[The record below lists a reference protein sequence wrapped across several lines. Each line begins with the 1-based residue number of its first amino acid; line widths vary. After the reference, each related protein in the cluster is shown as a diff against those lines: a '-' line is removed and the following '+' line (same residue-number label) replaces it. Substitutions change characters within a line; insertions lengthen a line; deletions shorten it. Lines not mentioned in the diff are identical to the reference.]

1 MKKLV
6 SKLSAL
12 FLAVAFILSC
22 AVPVMADSDYWP
34 LYDMAGLLT
43 ESEQNAI
50 AEKAYSLRDAHG
62 CDIIII
68 TDETDITYD
77 SEGNSNPDDVLDD
90 YLNQLGY
97 GKSGAYGDTA
107 VVALYRNIYTR
118 DWYISGYGFAEK
130 AVNSDAISH
139 IGDQITPYLR
149 QDDHYT
155 AFDTF
160 LDQTDEMLTMY
171 ENGKAYKAPF
181 NWGFA
186 ILVSLGL
193 GFIVA
198 FIYVSSLKSQ
208 LKSVSAVDTAA
219 DYVVP
224 GSMNLEQSN
233 EFFLYNTVTRVKR
246 QTESSG
252 SHTGG
257 HTGRSHS
264 GGGGRA

>member
-6 SKLSAL
+6 SVMSAL
-12 FLAVAFILSC
+12 CLAVAFVLSC

-34 LYDMAGLLT
+34 VYDMAGLLS
-43 ESEQNAI
+43 ESEMNSLS
-50 AEKAYSLRDAHG
+50 EKAYSLRNAHN

-68 TDETDITYD
+68 TDETDITID
-77 SEGNSNPDDVLDD
+77 SEGNSNPDDVLDS

-97 GKSGAYGDTA
+97 GSSGPYADTA
-107 VVALYRNIYTR
+107 VVALYRNIFTR

-130 AVNSDAISH
+130 AVNNDAISH

-149 QDDHYT
+149 QDAHYN

-171 ENGKAYKAPF
+171 EEGKPYKAPF
-181 NWGFA
+181 GFGMA
-186 ILVSLGL
+186 LVISLGI

-198 FIYVSSLKSQ
+198 FIYVGSLKSQ

-219 DYVVP
+219 NYVVP

-233 EFFLYNTVTRVKR
+233 EFFLYNTVTRVRR
-246 QTESSG
+246 QTESS
-252 SHTGG
+252 SHTGS

>member
-1 MKKLV
+1 
-6 SKLSAL
+6 
-12 FLAVAFILSC
+12 
-22 AVPVMADSDYWP
+22 MAEDDYWP
-34 LYDMAGLLT
+34 VYDMAGLLS
-43 ESEQNAI
+43 ESESNTL
-50 AEKAYSLRDAHG
+50 AEKAYSLRNAHN
-62 CDIIII
+62 CDIVII
-68 TDETDITYD
+68 TDETDITID

-171 ENGKAYKAPF
+171 ENGKPYKAPF
-181 NWGFA
+181 GFFMA
-186 ILVSLGL
+186 LLISVGL

-198 FIYVSSLKSQ
+198 FIYVGSLKSQ
-208 LKSVSAVDTAA
+208 LKSVAAVDTAA

-224 GSMNLEQSN
+224 GSMKLEQSG
-233 EFFLYNTVTRVKR
+233 EFFLYRTVSRVRR
-246 QTESSG
+246 QSESSG
-252 SHTGG
+252 SHTGS